1 MHHESQTVTPDDAE
15 LGARVRALRERSGL
29 SLREVARRLDIS
41 ASAVSQIERG
51 TLQPSVSRLLA
62 IVDVL
67 GVGFADLFDRE
78 ADTAPTEPV
87 PAHGFTIARAAE
99 SAPMELADG
108 VTFRRL
114 APRHNPDLDFF
125 ESVYPPKS
133 VGSEAKRL
141 VAHSGYEIGTV
152 TEGELTVTFEHEKV
166 SLAAGDSITF
176 ACDQPHVISNESDQT
191 AVATWLIVHR

>member
-1 MHHESQTVTPDDAE
+1 MHHETQATTSDAE
-15 LGARVRALRERSGL
+15 LGGRVRALRERSGL

-51 TLQPSVSRLLA
+51 RLQPSVSRLLA

-67 GVGFADLFDRE
+67 GVGFADLFDDN
-78 ADTAPTEPV
+78 ADTNPAAP
-87 PAHGFTIARAAE
+87 AAAGGYTIARAAE

-108 VTFRRL
+108 VIFRRL
-114 APRHNPDLDFF
+114 SPSHNPDLDFF
-125 ESVYPPKS
+125 ESTYPPRS
-133 VGSEAKRL
+133 LGSEARRL

-166 SLAAGDSITF
+166 TLAAGDSISFT
-176 ACDQPHVISNESDQT
+176 CDQPHVISNESDLPT
-191 AVATWLIVHR
+191 VATWLIVHR